1 MTTSPFTPF
10 APLRERVQAELLRR
24 APEQIARLG
33 WSAAQ
38 IAARQREGLR
48 ALLAH
53 ALERSPFHARRLRG
67 VDPARF
73 ELADLPRLPVMTK
86 AEMMDAFDEVLTDRR
101 LSRALAEQALAE
113 TREEPRPLFGEYACM
128 STGGSSGRR
137 GVFVLDCEAIVCFIS
152 SLSRATLKRLLESG
166 GLPPGGVTIA
176 NVAAASAVHATGG
189 APAWTRG
196 GPLAYVG
203 IPVTLPLAEC
213 AARLEALQP
222 DALAG
227 YPRALARLAREQ
239 RAGRLRIAP
248 RSVTT
253 SSETLL
259 PEWRA
264 AIRDAFGAP
273 IVDMFGSTE
282 GLVGTSDPDDT
293 VITFNSDACT
303 VELVDERG
311 EPVPEG
317 SPSARVLLTNLANR
331 AQPLIRYEITDRFV
345 RAPAAKDHGH
355 LRARVEGRA
364 DDVLRWGETEVHP
377 LVIRSVLV
385 KTPAAQDYQVRQ
397 TPAGIELA
405 VLASEPLD
413 LDGLRRE
420 LGSALAA
427 AGLRSAEV
435 VTRSVRA
442 FERNPETGKLR
453 RFIPL

>member
-1 MTTSPFTPF
+1 
-10 APLRERVQAELLRR
+10 
-24 APEQIARLG
+24 
-33 WSAAQ
+33 
-38 IAARQREGLR
+38 
-48 ALLAH
+48 
-53 ALERSPFHARRLRG
+53 
-67 VDPARF
+67 
-73 ELADLPRLPVMTK
+73 
-86 AEMMDAFDEVLTDRR
+86 
-101 LSRALAEQALAE
+101 
-113 TREEPRPLFGEYACM
+113 
-128 STGGSSGRR
+128 
-137 GVFVLDCEAIVCFIS
+137 
-152 SLSRATLKRLLESG
+152 
-166 GLPPGGVTIA
+166 
-176 NVAAASAVHATGG
+176 
-189 APAWTRG
+189 
-196 GPLAYVG
+196 
-203 IPVTLPLAEC
+203 VTLPLAESV
-213 AARLEALQP
+213 ARLEALQP
-222 DALAG
+222 AVLAG
-227 YPRALARLAREQ
+227 YPSALARLAREQ

-248 RSVTT
+248 RAVTT

-264 AIRDAFGAP
+264 AIADAFGAP
-273 IVDMFGSTE
+273 VVDMFGSTE
-282 GLVGTSDPDDT
+282 GLVGTSEPDDA
-293 VITFNSDACT
+293 VIDFNSDVCI

-311 EPVPEG
+311 EPVPDG
-317 SPSARVLLTNLANR
+317 TPSARILLTNLANR

-345 RAPAAKDHGH
+345 RAPAAQDHGH